1 MAEIENK
8 IGNEEMDIN
17 EIEMERQWAESF
29 KKKLAEREKQ
39 KKEMK
44 ERRNQEIRKGFERF
58 LRSNA
63 KYLAIYRS
71 GKYVLTNDVNV
82 LYDDRNEHASDDEVL
97 AFWIDKKEFEE
108 EFEKSNKSIDEFLD
122 YFIND
127 LIKLYF

>member
-63 KYLAIYRS
+63 KYLAIYRF
-71 GKYVLTNDVNV
+71 GKYVLTNDVDS
-82 LYDDRNEHASDDEVL
+82 LYDDKNEYADDDEVL
-97 AFWIDKKEFEE
+97 AFWIDKKELEE
-108 EFEKSNKSIDEFLD
+108 EFEKSNKTVNEFLD

>member
-1 MAEIENK
+1 MYSLVIKME
-8 IGNEEMDIN
+8 N
-17 EIEMERQWAESF
+17 EIEKQWVENF
-29 KKKLAEREKQ
+29 KKKLAERENQ

-58 LRSNA
+58 LRSNI

-71 GKYVLTNDVNV
+71 GKYVLTNDVNA

-108 EFEKSNKSIDEFLD
+108 EFDKSNKSIDEFLD

>member
-1 MAEIENK
+1 MAENKIENREIEN
-8 IGNEEMDIN
+8 
-17 EIEMERQWAESF
+17 EREWAENF
-29 KKKLAEREKQ
+29 KKKLEEREKQ

-63 KYLAIYRS
+63 KYITIYRS
-71 GKYVLTNDVNV
+71 GKYVLTNDVNS
-82 LYDDRNEHASDDEVL
+82 LYDDRNEHADDDEVL

-108 EFEKSNKSIDEFLD
+108 EFERSNKTVNEFLD